1 MTISIDSKKVFDKR
15 PTLITNAVEKNPQ
28 KRIYSIQWR
37 PQLRSQQL
45 MLYQKKKMLIA
56 VWLR

>member
-28 KRIYSIQWR
+28 KRIYSIQ
-37 PQLRSQQL
+37 
-45 MLYQKKKMLIA
+45 
-56 VWLR
+56 